1 LSLDKPFQIR
11 TPEQS
16 WQNHTDVS
24 IASDQ
29 PRECLAR
36 RSTILFLNLE
46 PETGLARFLKATYLQ
61 QGLF

>member
-1 LSLDKPFQIR
+1 MQVVVSLDKPFQIR

-16 WQNHTDVS
+16 WQDHTAVL

-29 PRECLAR
+29 PHEYLAG

-46 PETGLARFLKATYLQ
+46 PETGLARFL
-61 QGLF
+61 